1 MLFASAC
8 LLALLAS
15 GAAAGEPTRLPCSAD
30 TWIEAPPW
38 ERAAGRSPAAENHGR
53 DLELVLNGRNDFA
66 LLQFDFSAV
75 KGKSVRKARLRVYRK
90 PAAVPLAMVGLSTIS
105 GSGPWSETDVTYLG
119 NGARPWAYPGSDIT
133 DVTFSLGG
141 SLYDYVKPRDAGDG
155 WWEIDVP
162 APLVTA
168 LATGGPGARSCASA
182 GPMPLATSCATPVSR
197 SRQRPSP
204 RPPRSRAG

>member
-1 MLFASAC
+1 
-8 LLALLAS
+8 
-15 GAAAGEPTRLPCSAD
+15 
-30 TWIEAPPW
+30 
-38 ERAAGRSPAAENHGR
+38 N
-53 DLELVLNGRNDFA
+53 FA

-75 KGKSVRKARLRVYRK
+75 KGKILRKATLRMYRK
-90 PAAVPLAMVGLSTIS
+90 PVPVPLLMVGLSTIS
-105 GSGPWSETDVTYLG
+105 GATLWSEDGATYLANGAQPWS
-119 NGARPWAYPGSDIT
+119 YPGSDIT

-204 RPPRSRAG
+204 RPPRSR